1 MLHLAQTQHLRWQDL
16 QRPGMV
22 LKTLADIFHHQ
33 HIFPL
38 IFVVVHQP
46 VAQTLGLLI
55 VRMAGDGA
63 CQRFSAQQRAASP
76 PQALRRRA
84 EERVAGVKDH
94 TKMIAVEV

>member
-1 MLHLAQTQHLRWQDL
+1 
-16 QRPGMV
+16 MV

-38 IFVVVHQP
+38 IFIVVHQP
-46 VAQTLGLLI
+46 FAQTLGLLI

-76 PQALRRRA
+76 PQAFRRRA